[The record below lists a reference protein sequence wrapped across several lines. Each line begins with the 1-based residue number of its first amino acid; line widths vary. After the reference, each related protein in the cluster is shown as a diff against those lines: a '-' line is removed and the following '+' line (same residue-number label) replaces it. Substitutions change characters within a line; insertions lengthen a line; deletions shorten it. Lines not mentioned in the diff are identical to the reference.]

1 MCGFISLSL
10 FLYSVL
16 FFFFLSPLVCL
27 FVWLLFFV
35 VVVAW
40 FVGLF
45 VSVLFCFII
54 SNGMELFAGK
64 FGCYLD
70 CVDFN
75 IYTR

>member
-16 FFFFLSPLVCL
+16 FFFSPLVCL

-35 VVVAW
+35 VVVVPW
-40 FVGLF
+40 FVSLF